1 MSPVVSVQGNKN
13 KDSKAD
19 AWAKTCA
26 VSSVM
31 GAQDLFCFNT
41 AFLID
46 LSYNF

>member
-1 MSPVVSVQGNKN
+1 MSAVVVVQGNKN
-13 KDSKAD
+13 KESRAV
-19 AWAKTCA
+19 AWAKSCA
-26 VSSVM
+26 ANSVM